1 MFLAVKKFRKIIFGS
16 CSNCKLVD
24 VKNRS
29 HDSPGAWE
37 RFILDSQTKGEV
49 YYQHIMGN
57 HLNLACL
64 VSGLLFSC
72 SKGRN
77 EAIKAWPIHLPIHP
91 LTHAHTLIIIPIII
105 QNPLIFLLPKPQFWR
120 KKAKSR
126 SIEGE
131 EVRSNK
137 KAATW
142 RLGFTLF
149 FLFALFF
156 LFVYLGF
163 ISIMFV
169 NSAMRE

>member
-1 MFLAVKKFRKIIFGS
+1 MFLAVEKFWKVIFGS
-16 CSNCKLVD
+16 YSNCKLVD
-24 VKNRS
+24 DKNRS

-37 RFILDSQTKGEV
+37 RFILDSQTTTSMSLGQKGD
-49 YYQHIMGN
+49 YKSM
-57 HLNLACL
+57 
-64 VSGLLFSC
+64 
-72 SKGRN
+72 SKPWDKSS
-77 EAIKAWPIHLPIHP
+77 ISIQKFPIQKFMI
-91 LTHAHTLIIIPIII
+91 
-105 QNPLIFLLPKPQFWR
+105 LLPKPQFWKR
-120 KKAKSR
+120 KAKSR

-137 KAATW
+137 RAATW

>member
-1 MFLAVKKFRKIIFGS
+1 MFLAVKKFWKVIFGS
-16 CSNCKLVD
+16 YSNCKLVD

-37 RFILDSQTKGEV
+37 RFILDSQTTTSMSLGQKGD
-49 YYQHIMGN
+49 YKSM
-57 HLNLACL
+57 
-64 VSGLLFSC
+64 
-72 SKGRN
+72 SKPWDN
-77 EAIKAWPIHLPIHP
+77 SSISHPSPIHHHSILHPSSIHKF
-91 LTHAHTLIIIPIII
+91 TII
-105 QNPLIFLLPKPQFWR
+105 LPKPQFWR
-120 KKAKSR
+120 RKAKSR

-142 RLGFTLF
+142 RLGFTIF

>member
-1 MFLAVKKFRKIIFGS
+1 VFLAVKKFWKVIFGS
-16 CSNCKLVD
+16 YSNCKLVD

-37 RFILDSQTKGEV
+37 RFILDSQTTTSMSLGQKGG
-49 YYQHIMGN
+49 YKSM
-57 HLNLACL
+57 
-64 VSGLLFSC
+64 
-72 SKGRN
+72 SKPWDKPSISN
-77 EAIKAWPIHLPIHP
+77 SS
-91 LTHAHTLIIIPIII
+91 IPIQKFMI
-105 QNPLIFLLPKPQFWR
+105 LLQKPQFWKR
-120 KKAKSR
+120 KAKSR

-137 KAATW
+137 RAATW